1 METNSASAP
10 RLLVHTSIKVLF
22 KNSCKH
28 NKKNNKLNKN
38 EYDMFITLFYFTT
51 VGTGAEPKCGHY
63 F

>member
-51 VGTGAEPKCGHY
+51 VGT
-63 F
+63 